1 MVPQLYLGGDMQGY
15 EIPLTPDNQ
24 YFQVSLG
31 GVNYSLR
38 IVWRDVAG
46 WIMDVSDNAGNA
58 ILFGV
63 PLVTGV
69 DLLEQYPELGMPGA
83 LVVVTDNEA
92 PEYPTET
99 NLGSFSHLIFVQE

>member
-1 MVPQLYLGGDMQGY
+1 MQAR

-46 WIMDVSDNAGNA
+46 WIMDVSDQAGNS
-58 ILFGV
+58 ILSGV

-83 LVVVTDNEA
+83 MVVLIDNEA

-99 NLGSFSHLIFVQE
+99 NLGVYSHLIFVQE